1 MIINKFNDKSNIV
14 YNFRV
19 SFCEKYSSDNPDVKD
34 KDVIKFS
41 KIAANIKFRNVDMMH
56 LYLIKLKI
64 YINLITF
71 LKHVRIKLYKYY
83 SHSYFQNL
91 L

>member
-1 MIINKFNDKSNIV
+1 MIINKFNDESNIV

-41 KIAANIKFRNVDMMH
+41 KIAANIKFRKCRYDAFIFNKV
-56 LYLIKLKI
+56 KK
-64 YINLITF
+64 YI
-71 LKHVRIKLYKYY
+71 
-83 SHSYFQNL
+83 
-91 L
+91 